1 VVVWQTGKLVFK
13 YPAQGIYRG
22 TRGAL
27 RKMKRK
33 KRRKKRMSFG
43 PTTSFSEV
51 GETVAIEGPL
61 YRWVNYVR
69 GWQRRWF
76 VLSAPGL
83 LVYFGNQKKK
93 SCLGTIPL
101 SVRHAQPT
109 VPLRTA
115 RKYICVLSPAASAF
129 ALFADTQKFSR

>member
-1 VVVWQTGKLVFK
+1 
-13 YPAQGIYRG
+13 
-22 TRGAL
+22 
-27 RKMKRK
+27 
-33 KRRKKRMSFG
+33 MSFG

-83 LVYFGNQKKK
+83 LMYYGNQKKK

-101 SVRHAQPT
+101 SVRQSRPYGSVAHRTQVYMCAQPGGQRFCS
-109 VPLRTA
+109 VR
-115 RKYICVLSPAASAF
+115 
-129 ALFADTQKFSR
+129 